1 MRALVLGDEDDARG
15 FALAGV
21 EARAC
26 RNASELLA
34 ALERATSD
42 ADVGLIVVAAAVAA
56 LDPPAIGRAR
66 ARAGSALLLVLP
78 FPVAAEPAAGE
89 AA

>member
-21 EARAC
+21 EACAC
-26 RNASELLA
+26 RDASALKA
-34 ALERATSD
+34 ALERAGSD
-42 ADVGLIVVAAAVAA
+42 ADVGLIVVAAGVAE
-56 LDPPAIGRAR
+56 LDPQAIESAR
-66 ARAGSALLLVLP
+66 ARAGSVLLLVLP
-78 FPVAAEPAAGE
+78 HPVAAQPGAE